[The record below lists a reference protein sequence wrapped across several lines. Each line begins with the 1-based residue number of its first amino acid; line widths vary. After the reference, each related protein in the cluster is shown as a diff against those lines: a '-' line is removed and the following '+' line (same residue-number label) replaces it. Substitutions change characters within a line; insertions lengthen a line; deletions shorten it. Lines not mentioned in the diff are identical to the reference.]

1 MSSPAKQGLDT
12 KIGSAQPDL
21 SHITSSIL
29 KMCSGEG
36 LAQKKVLNEI
46 SLSKFT
52 VFVIR
57 IVDNFRK
64 KKYFKV
70 FEATRLCVILIENT
84 MKNHIFKFIV
94 ALLLLSTCANAQ
106 LITGQ
111 RPIKD
116 IPLTVK
122 EAFDMRF
129 SGYDPVWFTHFQG
142 RYDNQQVYEG
152 RFLFDK
158 RYSTAVYTPDGDLI
172 AFVATVEYLEI
183 PKAARDYMEMQFP
196 GRPII
201 EAALVTRGG
210 SDVTYEIGIYLED
223 QYVIQVFTKDGE
235 FIRSTKG

>member
-1 MSSPAKQGLDT
+1 MKKQIVQFVVAFLFVT
-12 KIGSAQPDL
+12 
-21 SHITSSIL
+21 
-29 KMCSGEG
+29 
-36 LAQKKVLNEI
+36 
-46 SLSKFT
+46 T
-52 VFVIR
+52 V
-57 IVDNFRK
+57 
-64 KKYFKV
+64 
-70 FEATRLCVILIENT
+70 
-84 MKNHIFKFIV
+84 
-94 ALLLLSTCANAQ
+94 SNAQ
-106 LITGQ
+106 LIQGQ
-111 RPIKD
+111 RPVKN

-122 EAFDMRF
+122 EAFDIKF
-129 SGYDPVWFTHFQG
+129 GGYDPIWFSHFQG

-201 EAALVTRGG
+201 DAALVTRGG

-235 FIRSTKG
+235 FVRSTKG